1 MTKIADELD
10 TLDKS
15 IDNLSAAHVS
25 GTEYR
30 ILSARNG
37 SVTAYPVDID
47 TLSCPCKDNQM
58 NTAQHEH
65 CAHIAKA
72 LLVHDSHKEAKDWA
86 AQDLAVVSER
96 ANSLIHDLRETTD
109 WATTTIESEAV
120 AAESEAV
127 ADGKEPETPDT
138 AEQVDKEAENKAQML
153 ESAFD
158 DHIDDMIV
166 TVSDGIIF
174 FKTGYETEDE
184 WPYPG
189 FDSTFDAITSPD
201 CLEFVQSAEYGES
214 PNEHRWHDSK
224 PGEHFKNALLPETVP
239 EYIQELSL

>member
-10 TLDKS
+10 TLGKS
-15 IDNLSAAHVS
+15 IDNLSVAHVA

-30 ILSARNG
+30 VLSARNG

-47 TLSCPCKDNQM
+47 TLSCPCEDNQM

-72 LLVHDSHKEAKDWA
+72 LLVHDSHKEAKEWA
-86 AQDLAVVSER
+86 AQDLSLVADR
-96 ANSLIHDLRETTD
+96 ANTLVHDLRDATD
-109 WATTTIESEAV
+109 WATTVIETEA
-120 AAESEAV
+120 AQEASKEA
-127 ADGKEPETPDT
+127 ADGGEPDTPETT
-138 AEQVDKEAENKAQML
+138 QTVDKEAESKADML

-174 FKTGYETEDE
+174 FKTGYETEEE

-201 CLEFVQSAEYGES
+201 CLEFVQSAEYGDS
-214 PNEHRWHDSK
+214 PNEHRWYDSK

>member
-15 IDNLSAAHVS
+15 IDNLSAAHVA

-30 ILSARNG
+30 VLSARNG
-37 SVTAYPVDID
+37 SITAYSVDIAQ
-47 TLSCPCKDNQM
+47 LSCPCPDHQKSKE
-58 NTAQHEH
+58 THGV
-65 CAHIAKA
+65 CAHLAKA

-86 AQDLAVVSER
+86 AQDLAMLSND
-96 ANSLIHDLRETTD
+96 ANELISKLDDATD

-127 ADGKEPETPDT
+127 ADGKEPNTPDT

-153 ESAFD
+153 QSAFD

-174 FKTGYETEDE
+174 FKTGYETEEE

>member
-37 SVTAYPVDID
+37 SLTAYKVDID
-47 TLSCPCKDNQM
+47 TLSCPCEDNQM

-72 LLVHDSHKEAKDWA
+72 LLVHDSHKEAKEWA
-86 AQDLAVVSER
+86 AQDLSLVADR
-96 ANSLIHDLRETTD
+96 ANTLVHDLRDATD
-109 WATTTIESEAV
+109 WATTVIETEAAQEASE
-120 AAESEAV
+120 EA
-127 ADGKEPETPDT
+127 ADGGEPDTPETTQDVDPE
-138 AEQVDKEAENKAQML
+138 AEQKASML
-153 ESAFD
+153 QNAFD
-158 DHIDDMIV
+158 DHIDDMEV

-174 FKTGYETEDE
+174 FKTGYETPEE

-189 FDSTFDAITSPD
+189 FDSVFDAVTSPD
-201 CLEFVQSAEYGES
+201 CLEYVYDGENS
-214 PNEHRWHDSK
+214 EAPEPHRWYDSK
-224 PGEHFKNALLPETVP
+224 PGEYYNNALLPETVP